1 MAKKSSFNDLKNLL
15 DLREGE
21 IDELNLEIA
30 EKDEKINKYS
40 RYISKLKHENEL
52 MDVKLSNEVNNDKA
66 KIKELDD
73 LAKKIMEKEDIIEDK
88 QDQVKYLR
96 ELVNDYRNQIKE
108 VTENLEIQLRKVS
121 KTYEELL
128 NQKDKIIE
136 KQDYIIEELNKSI
149 EEIRKT
155 NKTNVI
161 SLDLQNKKYQKI
173 IEDLKD
179 KY

>member
-1 MAKKSSFNDLKNLL
+1 MGKKSSFNDLKNLL

-52 MDVKLSNEVNNDKA
+52 MEVKLGNKVNNDKA

-73 LAKKIMEKEDIIEDK
+73 LAEKIKEKEDIIEDK

-96 ELVNDYRNQIKE
+96 ELVNDYKDQIKD
-108 VTENLEIQLRKVS
+108 VTENLEIQLRKIS
-121 KTYEELL
+121 KTYEGLL
-128 NQKDKIIE
+128 NQKDRIIK
-136 KQDYIIEELNKSI
+136 KQDDIIEELNKSI

-173 IEDLKD
+173 IEELKD
-179 KY
+179 S